1 MAVVVF
7 ENSKVTYPVDDDV
20 LRFNVKRLTNQVYR
34 LLPAKEEGSDWIK
47 PLETCII
54 ELLGLGDLIPDQ
66 PKFLMLVSKLDG
78 LRVLSQE
85 DIEFSLYRRT
95 IFECCGILNKIEKEL

>member
-1 MAVVVF
+1 MAMIVF
-7 ENSKVTYPVDDDV
+7 EDDKETYPIDDDI
-20 LRFNVKRLTNQVYR
+20 LRFNVKRLTNQIYR

-54 ELLGLGDLIPDQ
+54 ELLGLGDLFPDQ

-78 LRVLSQE
+78 LRISKD
-85 DIEFSLYRRT
+85 DIEFALYRRT

>member
-1 MAVVVF
+1 MAMIVF
-7 ENSKVTYPVDDDV
+7 EDNRETYPIDDDI

-34 LLPAKEEGSDWIK
+34 LLPAKEEGNDWVK

-54 ELLGLGDLIPDQ
+54 ELLGLGDLFPDQ

-78 LRVLSQE
+78 LRVSKD
-85 DIEFSLYRRT
+85 DIEFALYRRT

>member
-1 MAVVVF
+1 MAMIVF
-7 ENSKVTYPVDDDV
+7 EDNKEIYPIDDDI

-34 LLPAKEEGSDWIK
+34 LLPAKEEGSDWVK

-54 ELLGLGDLIPDQ
+54 ELLGLGDLFPDQ

-78 LRVLSQE
+78 LRVSQD
-85 DIEFSLYRRT
+85 DIEFALYRRT

>member
-1 MAVVVF
+1 MAMIVF
-7 ENSKVTYPVDDDV
+7 EDNRETYPIDDDI

-34 LLPAKEEGSDWIK
+34 LLPAKEEGSDWVK

-54 ELLGLGDLIPDQ
+54 ELLGLGDLFPDQ

-78 LRVLSQE
+78 LRVFKD
-85 DIEFSLYRRT
+85 DIEFALYRRT

>member
-1 MAVVVF
+1 MAMIVF
-7 ENSKVTYPVDDDV
+7 EDNKETYPIDDDI

-34 LLPAKEEGSDWIK
+34 LLPAKEEGSDWVK

-54 ELLGLGDLIPDQ
+54 ELLGLGDLFPDQ

-78 LRVLSQE
+78 LLVSKD
-85 DIEFSLYRRT
+85 DIEFALYRRT

>member
-1 MAVVVF
+1 MAMIVF
-7 ENSKVTYPVDDDV
+7 EDNKETYPIDDDI

-34 LLPAKEEGSDWIK
+34 LLPAKEEGSDWVK

-54 ELLGLGDLIPDQ
+54 ELLGLGDLFPDQ

-78 LRVLSQE
+78 LRVSKDE
-85 DIEFSLYRRT
+85 IEFALYRRT

>member
-1 MAVVVF
+1 MAIVVF
-7 ENSKVTYPVDDDV
+7 ENGEVTYPIDDDV

-34 LLPAKEEGSDWIK
+34 LLPAKEEGNDWVK

-54 ELLGLGDLIPDQ
+54 ELLGLGDLIADQ

-78 LRVLSQE
+78 LRVSKD
-85 DIEFSLYRRT
+85 DIEFPLYRRT

>member
-1 MAVVVF
+1 MAMIVF
-7 ENSKVTYPVDDDV
+7 EDDKETYPIDDDI
-20 LRFNVKRLTNQVYR
+20 LLFNVKRLTNQIYR

-54 ELLGLGDLIPDQ
+54 ELLGLGDLFPDQ

-78 LRVLSQE
+78 LRVSKD
-85 DIEFSLYRRT
+85 DIEFALYRRT

>member
-1 MAVVVF
+1 MAMIVF
-7 ENSKVTYPVDDDV
+7 EDNKETHPIDDDI

-34 LLPAKEEGSDWIK
+34 LLPAKEEGGDWVK

-54 ELLGLGDLIPDQ
+54 ELLGLGDLFPDQ

-78 LRVLSQE
+78 LRVSKD
-85 DIEFSLYRRT
+85 DIEFALYRRT

>member
-1 MAVVVF
+1 MAMIVF
-7 ENSKVTYPVDDDV
+7 EDNKETYPIDDDI

-34 LLPAKEEGSDWIK
+34 LLPAKEEGSDWVK

-54 ELLGLGDLIPDQ
+54 ELLGLGDLFPDQ
-66 PKFLMLVSKLDG
+66 PKFLTLVSKLDG
-78 LRVLSQE
+78 LRVSKD
-85 DIEFSLYRRT
+85 DIEFALYRRT

>member
-1 MAVVVF
+1 MAMIVF
-7 ENSKVTYPVDDDV
+7 EDNKEAYPIDDDI

-34 LLPAKEEGSDWIK
+34 LLPAKEEGSDWVK

-54 ELLGLGDLIPDQ
+54 ELLGLGDLFPDQ

-78 LRVLSQE
+78 LRVSKD
-85 DIEFSLYRRT
+85 DIEFALYRRT
-95 IFECCGILNKIEKEL
+95 IFEFCGILNKIEKEL

>member
-1 MAVVVF
+1 MAMIVF
-7 ENSKVTYPVDDDV
+7 EDNKETYPIDDDI

-34 LLPAKEEGSDWIK
+34 LLPAKEEGSDWVK

-54 ELLGLGDLIPDQ
+54 ELLGLGDLFPDQ

-78 LRVLSQE
+78 LRVSKD
-85 DIEFSLYRRT
+85 DIEFALYRRT

>member
-1 MAVVVF
+1 MAVAVF
-7 ENSKVTYPVDDDV
+7 ENGEVTYPVDNDI

-34 LLPAKEEGSDWIK
+34 LLPAKEEGNDWVK

-54 ELLGLGDLIPDQ
+54 ELLGLGDLIADQ

-78 LRVLSQE
+78 LRVSKD

>member
-1 MAVVVF
+1 MAMIVF
-7 ENSKVTYPVDDDV
+7 EDNKETYPIDDDI

-34 LLPAKEEGSDWIK
+34 LLPAKEEGSDWVK

-54 ELLGLGDLIPDQ
+54 ELLGLGDLFPDK

-78 LRVLSQE
+78 LRVSKD
-85 DIEFSLYRRT
+85 DIEFTLYRRT

>member
-7 ENSKVTYPVDDDV
+7 ENGEVTYPIDNDV

-34 LLPAKEEGSDWIK
+34 LLPAKEEGNDWVK

-54 ELLGLGDLIPDQ
+54 ELLGLGDLITDQ

-78 LRVLSQE
+78 LRVSKD

>member
-1 MAVVVF
+1 MAMIVF
-7 ENSKVTYPVDDDV
+7 EDDKETYPIDDDI
-20 LRFNVKRLTNQVYR
+20 LRFNVKRLTNQIYR

-54 ELLGLGDLIPDQ
+54 ELLGLGDLFPDQ

-78 LRVLSQE
+78 LRVSKD
-85 DIEFSLYRRT
+85 DIEFALYRRT

>member
-1 MAVVVF
+1 MAMIVF
-7 ENSKVTYPVDDDV
+7 EDNNETYPIDDDI

-34 LLPAKEEGSDWIK
+34 LLPAKEEGSDWVK

-54 ELLGLGDLIPDQ
+54 ELLGLGDLFPDQ
-66 PKFLMLVSKLDG
+66 PKFLMLVSKLDC
-78 LRVLSQE
+78 LRVSKD
-85 DIEFSLYRRT
+85 DIEFALYRRT

>member
-1 MAVVVF
+1 MAMIVF
-7 ENSKVTYPVDDDV
+7 EDNKETYPIDDDI

-34 LLPAKEEGSDWIK
+34 LLPAKEEGSDWVK

-54 ELLGLGDLIPDQ
+54 ELLGLGDLFPDQ
-66 PKFLMLVSKLDG
+66 LKFLMLVSKLDG
-78 LRVLSQE
+78 LRVSKD
-85 DIEFSLYRRT
+85 DIEFALYRRT

>member
-1 MAVVVF
+1 MAMIVF
-7 ENSKVTYPVDDDV
+7 EDNKETCPIDDDI

-34 LLPAKEEGSDWIK
+34 LLPAKEEGSDWVK

-54 ELLGLGDLIPDQ
+54 ELLGLGDLFPDQ

-78 LRVLSQE
+78 LRVSKD
-85 DIEFSLYRRT
+85 DIEFALYRRT

>member
-1 MAVVVF
+1 MAMIVF
-7 ENSKVTYPVDDDV
+7 EDNRETYPIDDDI

-34 LLPAKEEGSDWIK
+34 LLPAKEEGSDWVK

-54 ELLGLGDLIPDQ
+54 ELLGLGDLFPDQ

-78 LRVLSQE
+78 LRVSKD
-85 DIEFSLYRRT
+85 DIEFALYRRT

>member
-1 MAVVVF
+1 MAMIVF
-7 ENSKVTYPVDDDV
+7 EDNRETYPIDDDI

-34 LLPAKEEGSDWIK
+34 LLPAKEEGSDWVK

-54 ELLGLGDLIPDQ
+54 ELLGLGDLFPDQ

-78 LRVLSQE
+78 LRASKD
-85 DIEFSLYRRT
+85 DIEFALYRRT

>member
-1 MAVVVF
+1 MAMIVF
-7 ENSKVTYPVDDDV
+7 EDNKETYPINDDI

-34 LLPAKEEGSDWIK
+34 LLPAKEEGSDWVK

-54 ELLGLGDLIPDQ
+54 ELLGLGDLFPDQ

-78 LRVLSQE
+78 LRVSKD
-85 DIEFSLYRRT
+85 DIEFALYRRT